1 MTYSLMILLMNLIS
15 VEMLLLWLKERW
27 D

>member
-1 MTYSLMILLMNLIS
+1 MTYSLMILLMSLIL
-15 VEMLLLWLKERW
+15 VEMLLLWSKERW